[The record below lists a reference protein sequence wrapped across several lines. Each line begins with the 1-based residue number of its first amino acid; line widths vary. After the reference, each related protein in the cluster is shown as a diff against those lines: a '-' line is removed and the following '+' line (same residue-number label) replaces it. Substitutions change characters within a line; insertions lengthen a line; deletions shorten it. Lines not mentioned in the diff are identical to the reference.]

1 MKRKSVVLLVGV
13 LMAGCLAFGASTLAQ
28 SAAAEEEGYSVS
40 EFAELPADWQLNDQC
55 DAENT
60 SVTFENGEMV
70 IRSEGSTSP
79 QKYYGAMYF
88 IDKDSVY
95 EDFTF
100 EITVKMTDPADTSR
114 WLGIM
119 YHTPGRRTP
128 IR

>member
-88 IDKDSVY
+88 IDKDHGENDRSCRYVEMAGHHVSY
-95 EDFTF
+95 PDDGHQYDRLPDEL
-100 EITVKMTDPADTSR
+100 S
-114 WLGIM
+114 L
-119 YHTPGRRTP
+119 
-128 IR
+128 

>member
-79 QKYYGAMYF
+79 QIASTK
-88 IDKDSVY
+88 ISPLK
-95 EDFTF
+95 
-100 EITVKMTDPADTSR
+100 SR
-114 WLGIM
+114 
-119 YHTPGRRTP
+119 
-128 IR
+128 